1 MTQLAAYLPAFLLI
15 FIRVSSFMVVLP
27 LYSHRS
33 VPVTFKLGLSIM
45 LAWIMVLVFD
55 IPELVFNWNYI
66 LLIIKEV
73 AVGLAVGLAAMIL
86 LYAIQV
92 AGGLI
97 DFTMGFMIANV
108 VDPQTGAQSP
118 LTGGYLYTFALLFLL
133 TVNGHHLLLDGIYYS
148 YQYVP
153 IDQLS
158 VPFGDERVLNQAV
171 SILATMFIVAV
182 QIAFPIAGCLFLVD
196 LALGLVSRT
205 VPQMNVFVVGMPLK
219 ILVGLPLIMVYMA
232 VFMMIVQKLFQETI
246 LVMRTLLQLLGGG

>member
-1 MTQLAAYLPAFLLI
+1 MTQLLSFLPAFLLI
-15 FIRVSSFMVVLP
+15 FIRVSSFMLVLP

-33 VPVTFKLGLSIM
+33 VPMVFKLGLSIM
-45 LAWIMVLVFD
+45 LAWIMVLAFD
-55 IPELVFNWNYI
+55 IPELVFDWSYI
-66 LLIIKEV
+66 LLVIKEIS
-73 AVGLAVGLAAMIL
+73 VGLAVGLVAMIL

-118 LTGGYLYTFALLFLL
+118 LTGGFLYTFALLFLL
-133 TVNGHHLLLDGIYYS
+133 TVNGHHLMLDGIYYS

-153 IDQLS
+153 LDQLTL
-158 VPFGDERVLNQAV
+158 PFGDERILNQAL
-171 SILATMFIVAV
+171 SIFALMFVVAV

-196 LALGLVSRT
+196 LALGMVSRT

-219 ILVGLPLIMVYMA
+219 LLVGLSLLMVYMG
-232 VFMMIVQKLFQETI
+232 VFMMIVRKLFDELI
-246 LVMRTLLQLLGGG
+246 LAMRMMLQLLGGG